1 MIPSTLRSRPFGFT
15 LLELT
20 VALAI
25 FAVLSTLAY
34 GGLRQVLEAR
44 RETERVAERLAA
56 LQGALRQMELDLEQ
70 AAPRPIRDER
80 GDLQGPLVAS
90 TVGDLALELTSAS
103 WRNPAGL
110 PRSTLRRLGY
120 RVKNGVLFRY
130 AWAVLDRSTDSQPVA
145 EVLLTDVHQLELRFL
160 DREREWQREWPP
172 LAQRKGSAQALPLAV
187 EVTLELA
194 DWGVV
199 QRLFRFPD
207 ACLPDTRLP
216 GAGTP
221 TGADSPG

>member
-1 MIPSTLRSRPFGFT
+1 VNRSTKGRDQLGFT

-56 LQGALRQMELDLEQ
+56 LQGALRQLELDLAQ

-80 GDLQGPLVAS
+80 GAPQGALVAS
-90 TVGDLALELTSAS
+90 VIGDLALELTSAS

-110 PRSTLRRLGY
+110 PRSTLRRVGY

-130 AWAVLDRSTDSQPVA
+130 AWGVLDRSPDSEPVA
-145 EVLLTDVHQLELRFL
+145 EVLLSDVHQIALRFL
-160 DREREWQREWPP
+160 DPQREWQREWPP
-172 LAQRKGSAQALPLAV
+172 LAEGTSGTQTLPVAV
-187 EVTLELA
+187 EVTLDLA

-199 QRLFRFPD
+199 QRLFRLPD
-207 ACLPDTRLP
+207 ARLP
-216 GAGTP
+216 GSEASAGT
-221 TGADSPG
+221 SPSG

>member
-1 MIPSTLRSRPFGFT
+1 MTPSVARPRQSGFT

-44 RETERVAERLAA
+44 RETERVADRLAA
-56 LQGALRQMELDLEQ
+56 LQGALRQIELDLEQ

-80 GDLQGPLVAS
+80 GAPQGPLVAS
-90 TVGDLALELTSAS
+90 AISDLALELTSAS

-110 PRSTLRRLGY
+110 PRSTLRRVGY

-130 AWAVLDRSTDSQPVA
+130 AWAVLDRSPDSQPVA
-145 EVLLTDVHQLELRFL
+145 EVLLTNVHQLELRFL
-160 DREREWQREWPP
+160 DPQREWQREWPP
-172 LAQRKGSAQALPLAV
+172 LAQGSGGSQALPLAV

-199 QRLFRFPD
+199 QRLFRLPD
-207 ACLPDTRLP
+207 ARLP
-216 GAGTP
+216 GSEAPAGTRP
-221 TGADSPG
+221 SG